1 MGSARVRE
9 ASGIVTMVVLRVR
22 MWNLAVQKERLCAE
36 RMGTACH
43 LNGFVTTRMTVV
55 TAQMRR
61 VSKTCAWWLQ
71 GLITEFTEAAA
82 SGPRVA
88 S

>member
-9 ASGIVTMVVLRVR
+9 ASGIVTVVVPHVR
-22 MWNLAVQKERLCAE
+22 TWNLAVQKERLCAE

-43 LNGFVTTRMTVV
+43 LNGFVTIRMTVV

-61 VSKTCAWWLQ
+61 VSITCVWWLQ
-71 GLITEFTEAAA
+71 GQITEFTEAAA

>member
-9 ASGIVTMVVLRVR
+9 ASGIVTVVVLHVR
-22 MWNLAVQKERLCAE
+22 MWNLDVQKERLCAE
-36 RMGTACH
+36 RMGTVCH
-43 LNGFVTTRMTVV
+43 LNGFVTTKMTVV
-55 TAQMRR
+55 TAQMRK
-61 VSKTCAWWLQ
+61 VSKTCVWRLQ
-71 GLITEFTEAAA
+71 GQITEFTEAAA